1 MGKKPFFYEVEERR
15 FERRFEKI
23 TPKTPNELPWEK
35 RCSGPKT
42 TLSAYTQKQDTYGQT
57 LKIIPFKLADINT
70 ELFMVKITCCL
81 EFASK

>member
-1 MGKKPFFYEVEERR
+1 MGKKPFFYKVEVGDS
-15 FERRFEKI
+15 KG
-23 TPKTPNELPWEK
+23 PWEK

-42 TLSAYTQKQDTYGQT
+42 TLSAYTEKQDTYGQK

-70 ELFMVKITCCL
+70 ELFMVKITYCL